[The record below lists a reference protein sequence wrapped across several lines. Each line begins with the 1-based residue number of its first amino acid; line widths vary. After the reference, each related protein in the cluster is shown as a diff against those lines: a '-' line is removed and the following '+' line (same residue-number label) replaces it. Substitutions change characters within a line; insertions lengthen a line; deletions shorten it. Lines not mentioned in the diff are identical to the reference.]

1 MYWKFLGNEK
11 NKKFKCGGSYAEEYF
26 NSNMKK
32 KNHKVE
38 FIDLINSFD
47 SMVDYHFGLRSHA
60 LKFI

>member
-32 KNHKVE
+32 KIIK
-38 FIDLINSFD
+38 LS
-47 SMVDYHFGLRSHA
+47 L
-60 LKFI
+60 LT